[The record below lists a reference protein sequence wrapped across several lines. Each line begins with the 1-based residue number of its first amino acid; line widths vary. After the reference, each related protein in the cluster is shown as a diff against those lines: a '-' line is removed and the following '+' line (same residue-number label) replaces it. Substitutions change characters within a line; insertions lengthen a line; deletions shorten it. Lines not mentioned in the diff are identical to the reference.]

1 MQVIKFEQNESVG
14 HIVLANPPKNL
25 IASAFSNS
33 LKQAVHEAGESDIRA
48 LLVRAEGPNFSQ
60 GGDVLD
66 FLEKNTNQF
75 RTFIAEC
82 NQSFRAIE
90 ALQIPTVAAVRGA
103 ALGGAFELALACD
116 FIVAAEDAVFRCIEA
131 SVGSAPVAG
140 AVQRLAE
147 RIGRSRAAR
156 YAMLCEPMSGATAG
170 QLSIATAVL
179 PADEIEAAALKLAQD
194 LSTGP
199 TCSYATI
206 RTLLKGMVGR
216 CGPVC
221 GLDDPGCHHGPPWLR
236 RCPTWSHGW
245 GRCHQD
251 GNRAVE
257 NRLHRSMIDVN
268 DVIAPWRTR
277 RSMDH
282 DA

>member
-1 MQVIKFEQNESVG
+1 MQVIKFEQKDSVG
-14 HIVLANPPKNL
+14 HIILANPPKNL
-25 IASAFSNS
+25 IASDFSNS

-103 ALGGAFELALACD
+103 AFGGAFELALACD
-116 FIVAAEDAVFRCIEA
+116 FIVVAEDAVFRCIEA

-170 QLSIATAVL
+170 QLGIATSVL
-179 PADEIEAAALKLAQD
+179 PADEVEAAALKLAQD
-194 LSTGP
+194 LSIGP
-199 TCSYATI
+199 TRSYAAI
-206 RTLLKGMVGR
+206 RTLLKA
-216 CGPVC
+216 
-221 GLDDPGCHHGPPWLR
+221 
-236 RCPTWSHGW
+236 WSG
-245 GRCHQD
+245 GGVPSAD
-251 GNRAVE
+251 
-257 NRLHRSMIDVN
+257 SMILDVTMALHGSE
-268 DVIAPWRTR
+268 DARRGRTAR
-277 RSMDH
+277 A
-282 DA
+282 DAIKKGIEPPQIVFTGR

>member
-1 MQVIKFEQNESVG
+1 MQVIKFEQKDSVG

-25 IASAFSNS
+25 IASAFSSS
-33 LKQAVHEAGESDIRA
+33 LKQAVQEASESDIRA
-48 LLVRAEGPNFSQ
+48 LLVRAEGPDFSQ

-103 ALGGAFELALACD
+103 AFGGAFELALACD

-131 SVGSAPVAG
+131 SVGSVPVAG

-147 RIGRSRAAR
+147 RIGRSRAAH

-170 QLSIATAVL
+170 QLGLATLVM
-179 PADEIEAAALKLAQD
+179 PADEVEAAALKFVQD
-194 LSTGP
+194 LSIGP
-199 TCSYATI
+199 TRSYAAI
-206 RTLLKGMVGR
+206 RTLLKAWSGGGVPSADAMILDVTMALHGSEDARRGR
-216 CGPVC
+216 TARADAIKKGIE
-221 GLDDPGCHHGPPWLR
+221 PPKIVF
-236 RCPTWSHGW
+236 T
-245 GRCHQD
+245 GR
-251 GNRAVE
+251 
-257 NRLHRSMIDVN
+257 
-268 DVIAPWRTR
+268 
-277 RSMDH
+277 
-282 DA
+282 

>member
-1 MQVIKFEQNESVG
+1 MQVIKFEQKDAIG

-25 IASAFSNS
+25 IASDFSNS
-33 LKQAVHEAGESDIRA
+33 LKQAVHEASEADIRA

-66 FLEKNTNQF
+66 FLEKNARQF

-90 ALQIPTVAAVRGA
+90 ALQVPTVAAVRGA
-103 ALGGAFELALACD
+103 AVGGAFELALACD

-156 YAMLCEPMSGATAG
+156 YAMLCEPMSGVTAG
-170 QLSIATAVL
+170 ELGIATLVV
-179 PADEIEAAALKLAQD
+179 PADDVEAAALKFAQD

-199 TCSYATI
+199 TRSYAAI
-206 RTLLKGMVGR
+206 RTLLKAWSGGGVPSADAMILDVTMALHSSDDARRGR
-216 CGPVC
+216 TARAEAIKRGIE
-221 GLDDPGCHHGPPWLR
+221 PPKIVF
-236 RCPTWSHGW
+236 T
-245 GRCHQD
+245 GR
-251 GNRAVE
+251 
-257 NRLHRSMIDVN
+257 
-268 DVIAPWRTR
+268 
-277 RSMDH
+277 
-282 DA
+282 

>member
-1 MQVIKFEQNESVG
+1 MQVIKFEQKDSVG

-25 IASAFSNS
+25 IASDFSSS
-33 LKQAVHEAGESDIRA
+33 LKLAVQEASESDIRA
-48 LLVRAEGPNFSQ
+48 LLVRAQGPNFSQ

-103 ALGGAFELALACD
+103 AFGGAFELALACD

-147 RIGRSRAAR
+147 RIGRSRAAH
-156 YAMLCEPMSGATAG
+156 YAMLCQPMSGATAG
-170 QLSIATAVL
+170 QLGIATLVV
-179 PADEIEAAALKLAQD
+179 PADEVEAAARKFAQD

-199 TCSYATI
+199 TRSYAAI
-206 RTLLKGMVGR
+206 RTLLKAWSGGGVPSADAMILDVTMALHGSEDARRGR
-216 CGPVC
+216 TARA
-221 GLDDPGCHHGPPWLR
+221 DAIRQWIEPPKVVF
-236 RCPTWSHGW
+236 T
-245 GRCHQD
+245 GR
-251 GNRAVE
+251 
-257 NRLHRSMIDVN
+257 
-268 DVIAPWRTR
+268 
-277 RSMDH
+277 
-282 DA
+282 

>member
-1 MQVIKFEQNESVG
+1 MQVVKFEQKDAVG

-25 IASAFSNS
+25 IASAFSNA
-33 LKQAVHEAGESDIRA
+33 LRQAVHEAGESDIRA

-66 FLEKNTNQF
+66 FLEKDTNQF
-75 RTFIAEC
+75 RTFIGEC
-82 NQSFRAIE
+82 NRSFRAIE
-90 ALQIPTVAAVRGA
+90 ALQVPTVAAVRGA

-156 YAMLCEPMSGATAG
+156 YAMLCEPMSGVVAG
-170 QLSIATAVL
+170 QLGVATFVAPADDVEATA
-179 PADEIEAAALKLAQD
+179 LKFAQD

-199 TCSYATI
+199 TRSYAAI
-206 RTLLKGMVGR
+206 RTLLKAWSGGGVPSADAMILDVTMGLHSSEDARRGR
-216 CGPVC
+216 IARAEAIKNGTE
-221 GLDDPGCHHGPPWLR
+221 PP
-236 RCPTWSHGW
+236 TIVFT
-245 GRCHQD
+245 GR
-251 GNRAVE
+251 
-257 NRLHRSMIDVN
+257 
-268 DVIAPWRTR
+268 
-277 RSMDH
+277 
-282 DA
+282 